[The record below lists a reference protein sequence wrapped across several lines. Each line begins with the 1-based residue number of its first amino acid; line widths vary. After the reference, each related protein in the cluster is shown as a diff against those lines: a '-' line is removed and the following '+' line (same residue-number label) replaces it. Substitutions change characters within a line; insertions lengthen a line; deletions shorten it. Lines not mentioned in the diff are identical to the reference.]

1 VEIDMN
7 KKLTLNIEDSLIT
20 FAHKYSQK
28 TNQSISSIIG
38 KYLSR
43 LKNEND
49 IETISSE
56 AKELYGILEKEPLPD
71 KKEMRKILYKKS
83 TN

>member
-1 VEIDMN
+1 MN

-20 FAHKYSQK
+20 FAHNYSKK
-28 TNQSISSIIG
+28 TNQSISSIIER
-38 KYLSR
+38 YLSR

-56 AKELYGILEKEPLPD
+56 AKELYGILEKEPLPN
-71 KKEMRKILYKKS
+71 KKVMRKKLYEK
-83 TN
+83 NIN